1 MPSSNDIHPEF
12 QSSMFALELDGVK
25 VGFFTGCSG
34 LGAEVGVTEIK
45 VVDDKGR
52 QRTKKVPGRL
62 SFNDIVLKRGYSAD
76 SALTE
81 WFHQIVE
88 GKVTDARR
96 SGSVVVFD
104 HAGSEV
110 DRWNFEHGWPSK
122 WSASD
127 LDASSDDVMIEEL
140 TIVHEWLERKK

>member
-12 QSSMFALELDGVK
+12 QGSMFALELDGVQ

-34 LGAEVGVTEIK
+34 LGAEVAVTEVK

-52 QRTKKVPGRL
+52 QRTKKVPGHL

-76 SALTE
+76 KALTD

-88 GKVTDARR
+88 GKVKDARR
-96 SGSVVVFD
+96 SGSVVVYD
-104 HAGSEV
+104 HAGAEV
-110 DRWNFEHGWPSK
+110 DRWNFEAGWPSK

-127 LDASSDDVMIEEL
+127 LDASTDDVMIEEL
-140 TIVHEWLERKK
+140 TIVHEWLERKS